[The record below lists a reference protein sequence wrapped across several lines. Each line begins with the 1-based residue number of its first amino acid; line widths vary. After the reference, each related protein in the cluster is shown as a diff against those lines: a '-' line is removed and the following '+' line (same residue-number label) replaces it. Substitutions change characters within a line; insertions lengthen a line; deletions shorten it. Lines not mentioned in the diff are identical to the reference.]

1 VHHATLSVQ
10 VRFKVRTITFTALT
24 KSVKGTMATSTSET
38 QDKAGGS
45 GANSNGGAS
54 APPPTLRR
62 RSSSMGLAPD
72 DEIPAVM
79 QITGAMNDFGLG
91 LISWW

>member
-1 VHHATLSVQ
+1 M
-10 VRFKVRTITFTALT
+10 RFKVRTITFTALT

-38 QDKAGGS
+38 QDNAGGS
-45 GANSNGGAS
+45 SGNGGAG

>member
-1 VHHATLSVQ
+1 
-10 VRFKVRTITFTALT
+10 
-24 KSVKGTMATSTSET
+24 MATTTSET
-38 QDKAGGS
+38 QDNPVNNS
-45 GANSNGGAS
+45 GANGT
-54 APPPTLRR
+54 APAPALRR

-72 DEIPAVM
+72 DEIPAIM

>member
-1 VHHATLSVQ
+1 MVMQ
-10 VRFKVRTITFTALT
+10 VRFKVRTMTFTALN
-24 KSVKGTMATSTSET
+24 KSIKGITATTTSET
-38 QDKAGGS
+38 QQDQKAAPAGG
-45 GANSNGGAS
+45 NGMP
-54 APPPTLRR
+54 APALRR
-62 RSSSMGLAPD
+62 RSSSMGLSPE

>member
-1 VHHATLSVQ
+1 
-10 VRFKVRTITFTALT
+10 
-24 KSVKGTMATSTSET
+24 
-38 QDKAGGS
+38 
-45 GANSNGGAS
+45 
-54 APPPTLRR
+54 
-62 RSSSMGLAPD
+62 MGLAPD